1 MGEER
6 RIAPG
11 IDFRLEVEIGSPEGR
26 AKFMDFSTK
35 GLFIQTDNPA
45 PVKPGDEI
53 ELIMKLPLEELE
65 QETMIIPAQVVRVTI
80 KGIGVK
86 FGDLWPAQ
94 IDAIRYCFN
103 IFKNTVPLP
112 GT

>member
-6 RIAPG
+6 RIAPR

-26 AKFMDFSTK
+26 AKVADFSIN
-35 GLFIQTDNPA
+35 GLFIETDNPA

-65 QETMIIPAQVVRVTI
+65 EEVMIIPAQVARVTI
-80 KGIGVK
+80 RGIGVK
-86 FGDLWPAQ
+86 FGDLWPEQ

-103 IFKNTVPLP
+103 IFKNTLSLP

>member
-6 RIAPG
+6 RTAPR

-26 AKFMDFSTK
+26 AKVTNFSTK
-35 GLFIQTDNPA
+35 GLFIETDDPT

-65 QETMIIPAQVVRVTI
+65 EEIMIIPAQAV
-80 KGIGVK
+80 
-86 FGDLWPAQ
+86 
-94 IDAIRYCFN
+94 
-103 IFKNTVPLP
+103 
-112 GT
+112 